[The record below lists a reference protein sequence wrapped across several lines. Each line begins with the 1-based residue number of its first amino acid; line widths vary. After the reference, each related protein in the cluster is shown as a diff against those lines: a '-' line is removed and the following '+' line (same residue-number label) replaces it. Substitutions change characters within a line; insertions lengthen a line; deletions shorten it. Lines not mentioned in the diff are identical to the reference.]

1 LENIP
6 LENLGDLLQNED
18 HDLQLNWPV
27 DLLDLRQELRNL
39 CIGRAPKKQLD
50 VGKIP

>member
-18 HDLQLNWPV
+18 HVLQLNWPV

-39 CIGRAPKKQLD
+39 CIGRAAKKQLD